1 MPFQLPSAE
10 EKAAYVERQFDRIA
24 FRYDLANDC
33 ISFGMHRLWKKKAI
47 AQLKIKPGGKYLD
60 VCCGSGDLALR
71 IAEQCGPGSSV
82 TGFDFSQKMLDV
94 AANRSRNSTIA
105 RAREISWLRG
115 DAQNLPFADNTFDG
129 AIISF
134 GLRNLTDLQKG
145 INELARVVKPGAR
158 VVNLDL
164 GHPTAPLFTPLYFS
178 FSGTSFR
185 LSAAFYRVTEPLTH
199 ICRRRLTPIRNRMHE
214 DEAAGTELLYDCKEF
229 SSIGIIG
236 VLRLIPFLRRMG
248 DEFLAQIAIRK
259 PQAVLL
265 VDYGGFNLPLASAIK
280 KQFPGSTNSLF
291 HFAAGLGFKAM
302 ADKYDC

>member
-164 GHPTAPLFTPLYFS
+164 GHPTAPLFTPLYFFFFRHIVPIIGS
-178 FSGTSFR
+178 VLQGDRAAYTYLPTSLDTYPKPDGITKLFENAN
-185 LSAAFYRVTEPLTH
+185 LEDVDYEPLAVGSVALH
-199 ICRRRLTPIRNRMHE
+199 
-214 DEAAGTELLYDCKEF
+214 
-229 SSIGIIG
+229 SGIK
-236 VLRLIPFLRRMG
+236 R
-248 DEFLAQIAIRK
+248 
-259 PQAVLL
+259 
-265 VDYGGFNLPLASAIK
+265 
-280 KQFPGSTNSLF
+280 T
-291 HFAAGLGFKAM
+291 
-302 ADKYDC
+302 